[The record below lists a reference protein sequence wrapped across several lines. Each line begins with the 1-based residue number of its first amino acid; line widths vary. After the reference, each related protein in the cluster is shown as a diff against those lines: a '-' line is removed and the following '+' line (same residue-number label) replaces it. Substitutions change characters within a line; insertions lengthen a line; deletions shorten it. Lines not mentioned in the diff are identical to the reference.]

1 KLHSQS
7 PVLMKGIITLLA
19 YCSFL
24 LASGQSSTL
33 FPVPANSAHE
43 GAIIQYVDGAQDF
56 QTFFKLSRE
65 NELNGVESFVE
76 YDSVSIVLIGMLKN
90 RSAYS
95 LLLFNMASNELQEL
109 HTFDSTGEIDFSDE
123 LYLDKSGNCV
133 GVVLNGQSRDSGFV
147 YSYSFGTSTF
157 SRIMELE
164 KNTVSG
170 MSPSFAFDKDSNM
183 LYGSSTGGGVDNLG
197 FLFRVDLNA
206 KSITQL
212 FQITLISSTSLYAR
226 HLDYDPNMGLYG
238 YLDHW
243 SDRQILFRLKNTFFT
258 LLHEFDKAIELPTG
272 SVCVAGNKLVGASID
287 WINERQLIYKIDANG
302 SNREYISIHK
312 DTAFGASNYRSIFAL
327 NDSMVVFCSSNGG
340 SYSAGNLL
348 KVNINDWSITP
359 GLSFRSSHGNN
370 PERMLFSEKT
380 GRVHVHLKEGAS
392 GKRGSLL
399 SVNLADNAYVQTT
412 LAGMP
417 FGTTIS
423 NSVAEMG
430 NKKIAYLAES
440 GGAYGKGV
448 LGIIDYSSK
457 EIDTLISFGGE
468 NRTNDS
474 TFHTPDISSLF
485 AVNDTLLAFHFSTG
499 GPHLRG
505 GMAFFSTK
513 SMAITRV
520 IDFSSKE
527 NQRPVGRI
535 SSNGA
540 GGLVIWTNLDY
551 PSDPDYKFLQV
562 SIQQGTVDTLSSLSS
577 YGIFEFHD
585 KQMLAEGTNIYA
597 PYIGF
602 TPPFGFKNPDGLAK
616 FDGNDFTYTEFQK
629 DVFGTK
635 IGTNVLKVEQ
645 DRVAFIM
652 TSDVPFGY
660 GKLILYDVNSKK
672 SEVFT
677 YDDLSMA
684 VSPVGGIY
692 HDKLDNSIYT
702 LCSDWGD
709 YGYGALM
716 KFDLYTRTF
725 SSLVDFRYGT
735 DFSDIDTYSPQITRV
750 HPFPLGTEPLDQEQE
765 RGLTLYP
772 NPGDGTFY
780 IDAKEAVDIEI
791 YTIQGSLIYSAKGIA
806 AGSPISLAHVPKGIY
821 LIKIAGENKVQKL
834 VIR

>member
-1 KLHSQS
+1 
-7 PVLMKGIITLLA
+7 
-19 YCSFL
+19 
-24 LASGQSSTL
+24 
-33 FPVPANSAHE
+33 
-43 GAIIQYVDGAQDF
+43 
-56 QTFFKLSRE
+56 
-65 NELNGVESFVE
+65 
-76 YDSVSIVLIGMLKN
+76 LKN

-95 LLLFNMASNELQEL
+95 LLLFNTASNELQEL
-109 HTFDSTGEIDFSDE
+109 HTFDSTEEIDFSDE
-123 LYLDKSGNCV
+123 LFLDKNGNCV
-133 GVVLNGQSRDSGFV
+133 GVVLNGQSKDSGFV

-164 KNTVSG
+164 KNPVSG

-183 LYGSSTGGGVDNLG
+183 LYGSSSGGGIDNLG
-197 FLFRVDLNA
+197 FLFRLDLNA

-212 FQITLISSTSLYAR
+212 FQFTFISSTSLYAR
-226 HLDYDPNMGLYG
+226 HLDYDPNLGLYG

-258 LLHEFDKAIELPTG
+258 LLHEFDKAVELPTG

-287 WINERQLIYKIDANG
+287 RVNERQLIYKIDANG
-302 SNREYISIHK
+302 SNREYVSIQK
-312 DTAFGASNYRSIFAL
+312 DTAFGAGNYRSIFAI
-327 NDSMVVFCSSNGG
+327 NDSMVVFCSNGG
-340 SYSAGNLL
+340 GIYNSGNLL
-348 KVNINDWSITP
+348 KVNINDFSITP
-359 GLSFRSSHGNN
+359 GLSFRSSFGNF
-370 PERMLFSEKT
+370 PQRMLYSEKT
-380 GRVHVHLKEGAS
+380 GRVHVHLREGAS

-399 SVNLADNAYVQTT
+399 SINLVNNAYVQTT

-417 FGTTIS
+417 FGTTMS
-423 NSVAEMG
+423 NAVVEMD

-440 GGAYGKGV
+440 GGAYGKGA

-457 EIDTLISFGGE
+457 EVDTVISFGGE
-468 NRTNDS
+468 NRINDS

-485 AVNDTLLAFHFSTG
+485 AINDTLLAFHFSTG

-513 SMAITRV
+513 SMAITWV

-527 NQRPVGRI
+527 NQRPLGRI
-535 SSNGA
+535 SANGA
-540 GGLVIWTNLDY
+540 GTLVIWTKLDY
-551 PSDPDYKFLQV
+551 PAYPDYKLLQV
-562 SIQQGTVDTLSSLSS
+562 SIQQGTVDTLSSVSS
-577 YGIFEFHD
+577 NGTFAFYD
-585 KQMLAEGTNIYA
+585 KQMLAEGTNLYA

-677 YDDLSMA
+677 FDDLSMA

-709 YGYGALM
+709 YGYGGLM

-725 SSLVDFRYGT
+725 SSLVEFRYGT
-735 DFSDIDTYSPQITRV
+735 DFSDIATNAPQITRV
-750 HPFPLGTEPLDQEQE
+750 HPFPLGMEALDQQQD
-765 RGLTLYP
+765 RGLTVYP
-772 NPGDGTFY
+772 NPSKGTFY
-780 IDAKEAVDIEI
+780 IDTEVPVAIEI
-791 YTIQGSLIYSAKGIA
+791 YTIQGSLIYSVRDIT
-806 AGSPISLAHVPKGIY
+806 AGSPINLAHVPKGIY
-821 LIKIAGENKVQKL
+821 LLRIAGESKVQKL

>member
-1 KLHSQS
+1 
-7 PVLMKGIITLLA
+7 MKGIITLFVC
-19 YCSFL
+19 CSFFV
-24 LASGQSSTL
+24 ASGQSSTL
-33 FPVPANSAHE
+33 FPVPANAAHE

-65 NELNGVESFVE
+65 NDINSVESFVE
-76 YDSVSIVLIGMLKN
+76 FDSVSFVLIGLLKN

-95 LLLFNMASNELQEL
+95 LLLFNTASNELQEL
-109 HTFDSTGEIDFSDE
+109 HTFDSTEEIDFSDE
-123 LYLDKSGNCV
+123 LFLDKNGNCV
-133 GVVLNGQSRDSGFV
+133 GVVLNGQSKDSGFV

-164 KNTVSG
+164 KNPVSG

-183 LYGSSTGGGVDNLG
+183 LYGSSSGGGIDNLG
-197 FLFRVDLNA
+197 FLFRLDLNA

-212 FQITLISSTSLYAR
+212 FQFTFISSTSLYAR
-226 HLDYDPNMGLYG
+226 HLDYDPNLGLYG

-258 LLHEFDKAIELPTG
+258 LLHEFDKAVELPTG

-287 WINERQLIYKIDANG
+287 RVNERQLIYKIDANG
-302 SNREYISIHK
+302 SNREYVSIQK
-312 DTAFGASNYRSIFAL
+312 DTAFGAGNYRSIFAI
-327 NDSMVVFCSSNGG
+327 NDSMVVFCSNGG
-340 SYSAGNLL
+340 GIYNSGNLL
-348 KVNINDWSITP
+348 KVNINDFSITP
-359 GLSFRSSHGNN
+359 GLSFRSSFGNF
-370 PERMLFSEKT
+370 PQRMLYSEKT
-380 GRVHVHLKEGAS
+380 GRVHVHLREGAS

-399 SVNLADNAYVQTT
+399 SINLVNNAYVQTT

-417 FGTTIS
+417 FGTTMS
-423 NSVAEMG
+423 NAVVEMD

-440 GGAYGKGV
+440 GGAYGKGA

-457 EIDTLISFGGE
+457 EVDTVISFGGE
-468 NRTNDS
+468 NRINDS

-485 AVNDTLLAFHFSTG
+485 AINDTLLAFHFSTG

-513 SMAITRV
+513 SMAITWV

-527 NQRPVGRI
+527 NQRPLGRI
-535 SSNGA
+535 SANGA
-540 GGLVIWTNLDY
+540 GTLVIWTKLDY
-551 PSDPDYKFLQV
+551 PAYPDYKLLQV
-562 SIQQGTVDTLSSLSS
+562 SIQQGTVDTLSSVSS
-577 YGIFEFHD
+577 NGTFAFYD
-585 KQMLAEGTNIYA
+585 KQMLAEGTNLYA

-677 YDDLSMA
+677 FDDLSMA

-709 YGYGALM
+709 YGYGGLM

-725 SSLVDFRYGT
+725 SSLVEFRYGT
-735 DFSDIDTYSPQITRV
+735 DFSDIATNAPQITRV
-750 HPFPLGTEPLDQEQE
+750 HPFPLGMEALDQQQD
-765 RGLTLYP
+765 RGLTVYP
-772 NPGDGTFY
+772 NPSKGTFY
-780 IDAKEAVDIEI
+780 IDTEVPVAIEI
-791 YTIQGSLIYSAKGIA
+791 YTIQGSLIYSVRDIT
-806 AGSPISLAHVPKGIY
+806 AGSPINLAHVPKGIY
-821 LIKIAGENKVQKL
+821 LLRIAGESKVQKL